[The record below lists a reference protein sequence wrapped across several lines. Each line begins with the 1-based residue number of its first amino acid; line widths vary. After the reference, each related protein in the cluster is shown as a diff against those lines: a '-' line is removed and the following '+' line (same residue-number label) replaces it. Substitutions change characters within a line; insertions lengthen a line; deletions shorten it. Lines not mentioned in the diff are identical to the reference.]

1 MRYGK
6 LGILYNKN
14 TYFDYY
20 FRSIELDNQK
30 SNISCK
36 NENLNT
42 EILFFYRI
50 QKFKKK
56 YLL

>member
-14 TYFDYY
+14 MYFDYY
-20 FRSIELDNQK
+20 FKSIELDNK
-30 SNISCK
+30 KDNISCK

-42 EILFFYRI
+42 KILFFYRI